1 MQLQTNKQSAGE
13 REGEREKGGKPVE
26 NECLLHILTH
36 PAGHLH
42 RSSPCRH
49 AVGHF
54 RLHFAFT
61 VHLAVCLSLALSPS
75 RCLFLCCLACL
86 DIFPLI
92 SVAIQLNLACLIY
105 LINFFL
111 PATPQNCH
119 SLFSLFYLHFLLSF
133 SFSSSLL
140 SPSFCLKKL
149 PAPTWPQSFRDFH
162 LSSSRRQSAPFFAI
176 LIVYKWLT
184 LFFIVCRTHR
194 QRERESE

>member
-1 MQLQTNKQSAGE
+1 M
-13 REGEREKGGKPVE
+13 E

-36 PAGHLH
+36 PGGHLH

-49 AVGHF
+49 AVAHF
-54 RLHFAFT
+54 RLRFAFT
-61 VHLAVCLSLALSPS
+61 VHLAVCLSH
-75 RCLFLCCLACL
+75 FLPFSVCRLACL

-105 LINFFL
+105 LINFFSPSTL
-111 PATPQNCH
+111 PQ
-119 SLFSLFYLHFLLSF
+119 SFIFSLSLSFFTSLSLCSSFFFLLL
-133 SFSSSLL
+133 SLL
-140 SPSFCLKKL
+140 FPLLFCLKKL

-194 QRERESE
+194 RQSETKREREWDRVGATASYC

>member
-1 MQLQTNKQSAGE
+1 M
-13 REGEREKGGKPVE
+13 P
-26 NECLLHILTH
+26 LHILTH
-36 PAGHLH
+36 SGGHLH

-61 VHLAVCLSLALSPS
+61 VHLAVCLSHSLPFSVC
-75 RCLFLCCLACL
+75 RHACL

-105 LINFFL
+105 LINFFFAFNS
-111 PATPQNCH
+111 ATVFLFLSLYLFLLH
-119 SLFSLFYLHFLLSF
+119 SLYVLLSF
-133 SFSSSLL
+133 SSSSLSFSL
-140 SPSFCLKKL
+140 SFCLKKL

-194 QRERESE
+194 RSETNRERE